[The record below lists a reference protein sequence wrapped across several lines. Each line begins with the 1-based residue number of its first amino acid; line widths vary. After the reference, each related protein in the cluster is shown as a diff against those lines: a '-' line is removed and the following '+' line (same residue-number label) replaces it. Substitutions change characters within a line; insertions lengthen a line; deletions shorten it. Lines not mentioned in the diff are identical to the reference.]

1 MTSSQLPAMTK
12 AADLNKS
19 AQPTPGTV
27 IELADHSRW
36 QPVQTVLD
44 LTFTVGDGVPAQPR
58 LPRRLFV
65 IETAEEFC
73 RQPTD
78 RDDLP
83 PAERWAATM
92 AIAVVEVLH
101 GQRPISQLVRWMTHD
116 VLTRLHDSALA
127 RQRSPQPIP
136 RRSTGPARV
145 PRIGRYSITSLR
157 VTEPADGVVEAAAL
171 LTGPGRPIAL
181 AMRFEGYDGR
191 WLCTV
196 LDSADRGITGT
207 QPGDSERALEA

>member
-1 MTSSQLPAMTK
+1 MTSSHLSAISNMT
-12 AADLNKS
+12 ALEDSGPSTTDN
-19 AQPTPGTV
+19 V
-27 IELADHSRW
+27 IELAASNRW
-36 QPVQTVLD
+36 RPVQTVLD

-65 IETAEEFC
+65 IETSEEFC

-83 PAERWAATM
+83 PAQRWAATL

-127 RQRSPQPIP
+127 RQRSPLPIP
-136 RRSTGPARV
+136 RRTTGPARV

-157 VTEPADGVVEAAAL
+157 VTEPADGVVEATAL

-181 AMRFEGYDGR
+181 AMRLEGFDGR

-207 QPGDSERALEA
+207 LPGDNERALEA